1 MKIYHNP
8 RCSKSRQTL
17 KILET
22 ENIKFQ
28 IINYIKTG
36 LTIKEIYEIISKL
49 KVDPINIVRTQEKVW
64 KTEYN
69 KNMKEK
75 DIINSL
81 IKHPILLER
90 PIVLTE
96 KKGIIGRPPE
106 NVKHLIN

>member
-36 LTIKEIYEIISKL
+36 VTIKEIYEIISKL

-69 KNMKEK
+69 KNMK
-75 DIINSL
+75 II
-81 IKHPILLER
+81 
-90 PIVLTE
+90 TE
-96 KKGIIGRPPE
+96 EFQTAKGGLHKVRMIQA
-106 NVKHLIN
+106 